1 MISKSQL
8 SSVISKYYLNGL
20 NNQVKW
26 RIKDNTLTIYA
37 GEAGRVCKVV
47 ANNFPLEDAEL
58 GVFDTNKLNKLL
70 SITNGDLIISLE
82 KIKAVYTK
90 MHIQD
95 SNFDLTYSLADTLI
109 LGKNT
114 WYEEP
119 ENLDINIVLEPED
132 IDHLIKAKNALG
144 DIDNMLI
151 TTTTDFDG
159 NNVCEFIF
167 GDNTGF
173 SNKITYQI
181 NSGKIEKNDLQIP
194 FNSDVFKDILNN
206 NKDMSFCSLKLSDT
220 GILKIDF
227 ESEGIKSEYF
237 VARNE

>member
-1 MISKSQL
+1 MISKNQL

-47 ANNFPLEDAEL
+47 AKNFPLEDAEL
-58 GVFDTNKLNKLL
+58 GVFDTHKLSKLL

-82 KIKAVYTK
+82 RMKAIYTK

-95 SNFDLTYSLADTLI
+95 SNYNLTYSLADILI
-109 LGKNT
+109 LGKNV
-114 WYEEP
+114 WYEDP
-119 ENLDINIVLEPED
+119 EDLDIDIVLEPED
-132 IDHLIKAKNALG
+132 IDALIKAKNALG
-144 DIDNMLI
+144 DIDNMLV

-159 NNVCEFIF
+159 NPICEFIF

-173 SNKITYQI
+173 SNKITYQV
-181 NSGKIEKNDLQIP
+181 NGGKIENNSLSIP
-194 FNSDVFKDILNN
+194 FNSDIFKDILNN
-206 NKDMSFCSLKLSDT
+206 NKDMSFCSLKLSNT
-220 GILKIDF
+220 GTLKIEF
-227 ESEGIKSEYF
+227 ESEDIKSEYF

>member
-58 GVFDTNKLNKLL
+58 GVFDTHKLSKLL
-70 SITNGDLIISLE
+70 SITNGDLIVSLE
-82 KIKAVYTK
+82 KMKAIYTK

-95 SNFDLTYSLADTLI
+95 SNYNLTYSLADILI
-109 LGKNT
+109 LGKNV
-114 WYEEP
+114 WYEDP
-119 ENLDINIVLEPED
+119 EDLDIDIVLEPED
-132 IDHLIKAKNALG
+132 IDALIKAKNALG
-144 DIDNMLI
+144 DIDNMLV

-159 NNVCEFIF
+159 NPICEFIF

-181 NSGKIEKNDLQIP
+181 NGGKIENNSLSIP
-194 FNSDVFKDILNN
+194 FNSDIFKDILNN
-206 NKDMSFCSLKLSDT
+206 NKDMDSCSLKLSNT
-220 GILKIDF
+220 GVLKIDF
-227 ESEGIKSEYF
+227 ESEDIKSEYF
-237 VARNE
+237 IARNE